1 MNKSVVIVFA
11 LTLLATVML
20 LAVKS
25 EGQTKVTELTAPF
38 VVSDFHM
45 DMEGMRNNC
54 SSCHSQ

>member
-11 LTLLATVML
+11 LTLLATVLL

-45 DMEGMRNNC
+45 EGMRNNC